1 MKFKEKICK
10 YVLGEYSY
18 SHLPQLALDA
28 LIEGYESESLYIL
41 AGMTDNNPTYER
53 QKYFEKALTE
63 ISFSLPNRTESANIL
78 LDHYLE
84 QMITK
89 PSDSFHIMQLI
100 DNELYTK
107 VFQTEKEDMEDE
119 KYVGQEAG
127 IEKLY
132 TWYREL
138 QDLDDGS
145 PLFYYTDLTKE
156 EQEKKFKEHLVYEAQ
171 QALKARKK
179 QHTTK
184 AKFHGRL
191 RST

>member
-28 LIEGYESESLYIL
+28 LVEGYESESLYIL
-41 AGMTDNNPTYER
+41 AGMSDNDPTYER
-53 QKYFEKALTE
+53 QKYFEKALAE
-63 ISFSLPNRTESANIL
+63 ISFTLPNKMESANIL

-84 QMITK
+84 QMIKK
-89 PSDSFHIMQLI
+89 PSDSFHFMQLI
-100 DNELYTK
+100 DNKLYTK
-107 VFQTEKEDMEDE
+107 VFYTEKKDIDED

-127 IEKLY
+127 LEKLY

-145 PLFYYTDLTKE
+145 RLFYYTDLPKE
-156 EQEKKFKEHLVYEAQ
+156 EQEKKFKEQLVYEAQ
-171 QALKARKK
+171 QALKARK
-179 QHTTK
+179 
-184 AKFHGRL
+184 
-191 RST
+191 